1 MPQLDSVLS
10 LVQQDLQ
17 NRKYSQAMKR
27 LVSVSNEMSHD
38 LNFLNLLGHTQ
49 KMLGDLAG
57 QIKTLAIIAGK
68 TASCGAQL
76 DLMSALY
83 VEGRLNEALDIGLRL
98 QDNEMSIVEARYMT
112 RIMTKIYLEFSDYEG
127 VEEVLAAYRQLA
139 PLDDVMVWGS
149 GLVCLAREQKDEA
162 LALFRR
168 AVEINPKNE
177 QAWISLALL
186 HEDMGDREL
195 ALANVEKALD
205 ANPLNSVALKLI
217 MKWHHP
223 HPSTSL
229 EVSGKVDFYLLN
241 SDFDEEMQLSYVQML
256 QENGNLAR
264 AGFELDKMQLFNPE
278 NTRFQQL
285 RLLGSEKHLQ
295 DTALS

>member
-1 MPQLDSVLS
+1 MPQHDSVLG

-17 NRKYSQAMKR
+17 TKKYSQAMKR

-38 LNFLNLLGHTQ
+38 LNYLNLLGHTQ

-57 QIKTLAIIAGK
+57 QIKTLAVIADK
-68 TASCGAQL
+68 TTSSGAQL

-98 QDNEMSIVEARYMT
+98 QDAELSIVEARYMT
-112 RIMTKIYLEFSDYEG
+112 RILTKIYLEFSDYEG
-127 VEEVLAAYRQLA
+127 VEEVLTAYRQLA

-149 GLVCLAREQKDEA
+149 GLVCLARDQKDEA
-162 LALFRR
+162 LMMFRR
-168 AVEINPKNE
+168 AVEINANNE

-205 ANPLNSVALKLI
+205 ANPLNSVALKLM

-223 HPSTSL
+223 HPSTSE
-229 EVSGKVDFYLLN
+229 EVIGKVDFYLMN
-241 SDFDEEMQLSYVQML
+241 SDFDEDLQLSYVQML
-256 QENGNLAR
+256 QENGQLGR
-264 AGFELDKMQLFNPE
+264 AGFELDKMRLFNPD
-278 NTRFQQL
+278 NAHIQQL
-285 RLLGSEKHLQ
+285 RL
-295 DTALS
+295 

>member
-1 MPQLDSVLS
+1 MPQHESVLG
-10 LVQQDLQ
+10 LVLQDLQ
-17 NRKYSQAMKR
+17 SKKYSQAMKR

-38 LNFLNLLGHTQ
+38 LNYLNLLAHTQ
-49 KMLGDLAG
+49 KMRGDLAG
-57 QIKTLAIIAGK
+57 QIKTLTVIADK
-68 TASCGAQL
+68 TARSGAKL

-98 QDNEMSIVEARYMT
+98 QDVEMSIVEARYMT
-112 RIMTKIYLEFSDYEG
+112 RILTKIYLEFSDYEG
-127 VEEVLAAYRQLA
+127 VEEVLTAYRQLA

-149 GLVCLAREQKDEA
+149 GLVCLARDQKDEA
-162 LALFRR
+162 LKMFRR
-168 AVEINPKNE
+168 AVEINPNNE

-205 ANPLNSVALKLI
+205 ANPLNSVALKLM

-223 HPSTSL
+223 HPSTSQ
-229 EVSGKVDFYLLN
+229 EVIGKVDFYLMN
-241 SDFDEEMQLSYVQML
+241 SDFDEDMQLSYVQML
-256 QENGNLAR
+256 QENGQLGR
-264 AGFELDKMQLFNPE
+264 AGFELDKMQLFNPA
-278 NTRFQQL
+278 NAHFQQL
-285 RLLGSEKHLQ
+285 RMHSSEKHLQ